1 MNRGICKLTSIAVR
15 SMPSDK
21 AEMASQMLFGESFV
35 VFDQNEKWILIR
47 QDFDGYE
54 GWISQN
60 QFNLLEEQEF
70 QFRLKNSVVPS
81 NLLLN
86 EAMDEDGRKIIISF
100 GSSLSQLPDGSVLNG
115 GSRYTLQYAPVKTKN
130 TFQENISF
138 YSAQLIG
145 IPYLWGGR
153 TVVGLDCSGLTQ
165 LIFKVCGLRIYRD
178 AFQQATQ
185 GETVDFIDEAK
196 PGDLA
201 FFDNQEGSIIHTGI
215 ILTNGQILHASGS
228 VRIDHIDHQGIYN
241 NSLQKYTHT
250 LRLIKRLH

>member
-1 MNRGICKLTSIAVR
+1 MNRGICKYTCIAVR

-21 AEMASQMLFGESFV
+21 AEMVSQMLFGESYV
-35 VFDQNEKWILIR
+35 VLDQNEKWMLIR

-60 QFNLLEEQEF
+60 QFSPLGEQEF
-70 QFRLKNSVVPS
+70 QFRLKNDIMPS
-81 NLLLN
+81 KLLLN
-86 EAMDEDGRKIIISF
+86 EAIDEDGRKTIISF
-100 GSSLSQLPDGSVLNG
+100 GSSLSQRPDNFVVNG
-115 GSRYTLQYAPVKTKN
+115 GNQYSLKHADPKAES
-130 TFQENISF
+130 TFQELISL

-153 TVVGLDCSGLTQ
+153 TVFGLDCSGLTQ
-165 LIFKVCGLRIYRD
+165 LIFKVCGIRIYRD

-185 GETVDFIDEAK
+185 GETVDFIDEAQ

-201 FFDNQEGSIIHTGI
+201 FFDNQEGAIIHTGM
-215 ILTNGQILHASGS
+215 ILTNGQIIHASGS
-228 VRIDHIDHQGIYN
+228 ARIDHIDHQGIYN

-250 LRLIKRLH
+250 LRLIKRIH